1 MPQSFSLT
9 SVYCINPDCPRPSSQ
24 RWGNRFCQSCGTSL
38 QLQDRYV
45 PLQQLG
51 SGGFA
56 VTYTVF
62 DLVSQTERVLKVL
75 IESSEQA
82 LRLFEQEAQ
91 VLASLRHGGIPRV
104 EVDNYFG
111 VQVINPS
118 RRVLPC
124 MVMEKINGQ
133 TLEEVLERY
142 PQGCPEVLAVGWLYQ
157 ALDILQLLHRRGIIH
172 RDLKPANL
180 MLRRETQQLV
190 AIDFGGV
197 KQLSSHLYKGTQN
210 QGASISTRLISPGYS
225 PPEQIAGGVVG
236 PQADFYALGRTFVHL
251 LTGRYPGELDDPL
264 TGVCRWRSH
273 VQVNPGLGD
282 LLDEM
287 ISLVPSNRPASARE
301 LLGRLAKISRRRK
314 RVAKALRSF
323 DVVLSFV
330 KLIITPFVLIGEVLY
345 KLLAGLTKNFWKIL
359 IYTFQAVLDTLL
371 GMIMAGLGGSMGAGI
386 GFWLVY
392 GVPVGKRLAVWLTAN
407 LAYFESD
414 IVIEPV
420 FFLFVIAG
428 LGTALGLTESGSF
441 SQQRKFWRAGFL
453 GILGY
458 IVGWFFAQTI
468 PPSSVQILN
477 QFMGFSAIGIASL
490 TLGLGLPKHHL
501 LLGSLAAMGTA
512 VFMLVFLTLFPLE
525 LSFLFKSSALPGKLG
540 WEAFVACLGFFAFLG
555 SSGAFCLGWVY
566 YVLIPVLRFL
576 GFR

>member
-24 RWGNRFCQSCGTSL
+24 RWGNRFCQSCGTPL
-38 QLQDRYV
+38 QLKDRYV

-62 DLVSQTERVLKVL
+62 DLQSQTERVLKVL
-75 IESSEQA
+75 VESSQEA

-91 VLASLRHGGIPRV
+91 VLASLRHAGIPRV
-104 EVDNYFG
+104 EADSFFG
-111 VQVINPS
+111 VQVVNPS
-118 RRVLPC
+118 QRVLPC
-124 MVMEKINGQ
+124 LVMEKINGQ

-197 KQLSSHLYKGTQN
+197 KQIATHLYRGTK
-210 QGASISTRLISPGYS
+210 QGVNISTRLVSPGYS
-225 PPEQIAGGVVG
+225 PPEQITGGVVG
-236 PQADFYALGRTFVHL
+236 PTADFYALGRTFIHL
-251 LTGRYPGELDDPL
+251 LTGRYPGDLDDPQTL
-264 TGVCRWRSH
+264 VCRWRSYA
-273 VQVNPGLGD
+273 QVNPALAD

-287 ISLVPSNRPASARE
+287 ISPAPENRPASAGE

-314 RVAKALRSF
+314 RVVKALRSF
-323 DVVLSFV
+323 DVVLSV
-330 KLIITPFVLIGEVLY
+330 LRLIFKPFVLILEVFY
-345 KLLAGLTKNFWKIL
+345 KLLAGLTKNFWRIL
-359 IYTFQAVLDTLL
+359 IYTFQAFLDTFL
-371 GMIMAGLGGSMGAGI
+371 GMIMAGLGGSIGAGI

-392 GVPVGKRLAVWLTAN
+392 AVPVGGKVAGWLTAK
-407 LAYFESD
+407 LGLIESG
-414 IVIEPV
+414 IVIEPAL
-420 FFLFVIAG
+420 FLFALAG
-428 LGTALGLTESGSF
+428 FGTALGLTESGSF
-441 SQQRKFWRAGFL
+441 DQKRRFWRAGFL

-458 IVGWFFAQTI
+458 IVGWFFALTI
-468 PPSSVQILN
+468 PLSSAQILN
-477 QFMGFSAIGIASL
+477 QFMGFSAIGIALL

-512 VFMLVFLTLFPLE
+512 VFVAVLLAVFPLE
-525 LSFLFKSSALPGKLG
+525 LGFLFNSSRLPAKLG
-540 WEAFVACLGFFAFLG
+540 WEAFSSSVIFFAFLG
-555 SSGAFCLGWVY
+555 SSGTFCLGWVF